1 MKQWAAP
8 PAAGSANI
16 CQAPT
21 SAFNSAVS
29 ILVFKPLEDSKVM
42 AGQCYSA
49 FGGLSK
55 TFSKSRRSNMAHHAP
70 VPRVFWVRHVSL
82 PRYLA
87 LIVLPYA
94 PIRGVTRVSAVPTV
108 FARVHP
114 KSSSR

>member
-1 MKQWAAP
+1 MSIHIRALDP
-8 PAAGSANI
+8 T
-16 CQAPT
+16 PT
-21 SAFNSAVS
+21 SHAAKQ
-29 ILVFKPLEDSKVM
+29 LQVM
-42 AGQCYSA
+42 AGPCYSA

-70 VPRVFWVRHVSL
+70 VPRVFWVRHVSP